1 MSRATL
7 VGTVLALLVL
17 LAARAAPAQA
27 LEVQTQDVVIVPA
40 GTTTGDDLLAAG
52 QTVTIAGRVTGET
65 YAFGRSVTVTGTI
78 ERDLI
83 TAAQQ
88 VTIDGT
94 VHGDLRV
101 AAQQVVINGRVEG
114 NVTSFAQTVT
124 LAQQGTVGGSVL
136 GAAQDVTLLGSVG
149 RGVAVGAGSLYLG
162 SSVGENVQ
170 ARVENLV
177 VGPDARIAGR
187 LEYTSAT
194 QAAVPAGAVAGGVR
208 YQPEPP
214 REQRRQEERP
224 FAGLF
229 GFFSLVWLAGSLL
242 AGILLVHFAP
252 GFAASAAAW
261 VQEQPFST
269 LGLGALTLLVVP
281 PAALLVAITLVGLP
295 LAFVAGLSYLLGL
308 YIGWL
313 VLGLALGTLLADL
326 VRRRPAGRAV
336 DARWLV
342 VLGLLVLYVL
352 SHLPWVGGLATFVG
366 LCFGLG
372 ALVRQVLAAWPRP
385 AAPAPAL

>member
-1 MSRATL
+1 MSRAT
-7 VGTVLALLVL
+7 VIGTLLALLVL

-88 VTIDGT
+88 VTIDGA

-114 NVTSFAQTVT
+114 NVTSFAQPVT

-149 RGVAVGAGSLYLG
+149 RGVAVGAGSL
-162 SSVGENVQ
+162 
-170 ARVENLV
+170 
-177 VGPDARIAGR
+177 
-187 LEYTSAT
+187 
-194 QAAVPAGAVAGGVR
+194 
-208 YQPEPP
+208 
-214 REQRRQEERP
+214 
-224 FAGLF
+224 
-229 GFFSLVWLAGSLL
+229 
-242 AGILLVHFAP
+242 
-252 GFAASAAAW
+252 
-261 VQEQPFST
+261 
-269 LGLGALTLLVVP
+269 
-281 PAALLVAITLVGLP
+281 
-295 LAFVAGLSYLLGL
+295 
-308 YIGWL
+308 
-313 VLGLALGTLLADL
+313 
-326 VRRRPAGRAV
+326 
-336 DARWLV
+336 
-342 VLGLLVLYVL
+342 

-372 ALVRQVLAAWPRP
+372 ALVRQVVAQWPRP
-385 AAPAPAL
+385 AASAPAL